1 MNINEIVKN
10 NVVRFVQYRQGYVF
24 YRVRVPG
31 ETIDRLFPVPLS
43 DVGSATLPA
52 TEKAVEFMSYIRKAI
67 EDGTFVRQ
75 SADAFAPSLSRKSG
89 SGEGVR
95 KRNFG

>member
-1 MNINEIVKN
+1 MRLEKRAMNIKDIVQD
-10 NVVRFVQYRQGYVF
+10 NVVRFVKYRQGHVF

-31 ETIDRLFPVPLS
+31 ESIDRTFPVPLA

-52 TEKAVEFMSYIRKAI
+52 TERAIEFMRYIRKAI

-75 SADAFAPSLSRKSG
+75 
-89 SGEGVR
+89 V
-95 KRNFG
+95 